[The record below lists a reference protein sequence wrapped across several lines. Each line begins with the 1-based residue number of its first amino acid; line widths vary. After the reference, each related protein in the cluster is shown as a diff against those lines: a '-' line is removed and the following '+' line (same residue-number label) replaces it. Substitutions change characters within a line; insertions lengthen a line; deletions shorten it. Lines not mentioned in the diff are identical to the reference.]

1 MGKVRPTSI
10 ERRTQMATPSD
21 KVRELAERLAKLS
34 PEAQEEE
41 IARIDRN
48 VSKREAKA
56 QKGVLEV
63 HKTEI
68 ASAFV
73 DTLNLY
79 CREKKIDVATV
90 LPLNAHIAMAA
101 DGSGIAG
108 TISGKRGSSGGG
120 GGTRSPSFF
129 KQKGVSAIKL
139 NGKSLEKATESEV
152 LRVAH
157 GVKTAKEVYGTAS
170 PHAVALQTE
179 NQEKIKS
186 MGFVA
191 VLEDGSEVPLISLYS
206 NGNGS

>member
-1 MGKVRPTSI
+1 
-10 ERRTQMATPSD
+10 MATPSE

-41 IARIDRN
+41 ITRIERN

-63 HKTEI
+63 HKAAI

-90 LPLNAHIAMAA
+90 LPLNAHIAMAE

-108 TISGKRGSSGGG
+108 TVSGKRGSSGGG
-120 GGTRSPSFF
+120 GGGTRAPSFF

-139 NGKSLEKATESEV
+139 NGKALEKATESEV

-157 GVKTAKEVYGTAS
+157 GAKTAKDVYGTAS
-170 PHAVALQTE
+170 PHAVAMQTE

-191 VLEDGSEVPLISLYS
+191 VLEDGSEVPLASLYS
-206 NGNGS
+206 NGS

>member
-1 MGKVRPTSI
+1 
-10 ERRTQMATPSD
+10 MATPSE
-21 KVRELAERLAKLS
+21 KVRELAERLSRLS

-41 IARIDRN
+41 IGRIERN

-63 HKTEI
+63 HKAAI

-73 DTLNLY
+73 DTLTLY
-79 CREKKIDVATV
+79 CRESKIDVNSV
-90 LPLNAHIAMAA
+90 LPLNAHIAMAE

-108 TISGKRGSSGGG
+108 TVSGKRGSSKGG
-120 GGTRSPSFF
+120 GGTRAPSFF
-129 KQKGVSAIKL
+129 KKKGITAVKL
-139 NGKSLEKATESEV
+139 NGKALEKATESEV

-157 GVKTAKEVYGTAS
+157 GAKEAKDVYGTAS
-170 PHAVALQTE
+170 PHAVAKTPE
-179 NQEKIKS
+179 NQAKIKS